1 MPRQQDPLQ
10 VSDVEINS
18 SPMSLREF
26 EKNIVWQDLVR
37 VLKNEKELC
46 ANEFDQVDHEDRLEI
61 VRLQIRRQMI
71 DFLIELP
78 SLLAE
83 QLGAEEEP
91 RDDT

>member
-26 EKNIVWQDLVR
+26 EKNILWQDLVL
-37 VLKNEKELC
+37 VLRNEKELC
-46 ANEFDQVDHEDRLEI
+46 ADEFDQVDPEDRLEI
-61 VRLQIRRQMI
+61 VRLQIKRQMI

-91 RDDT
+91 RDAS